1 MHFEMEE
8 LVPIVAK
15 LAGEYTSFESTSIP
29 YEKAQQLMEAV
40 LYCIHEAEL
49 VEAAENVSAAEDVGE
64 TRSHLPVSKEKT
76 SARQAYHTGKNC
88 VEQKTKQA
96 LNLYHAILPEFV
108 SCGNRCLYETFTKGL
123 PEFFRWYD
131 VKFAPQNTIVTLDY
145 PILKDISGLTGI
157 DKIYEFLQCISLEQ
171 KFLQKF
177 PEEYVTEILEQYAK
191 KVSGAQDTGRE
202 LAENICEIVLASV
215 LPHMLIRKPLSEF
228 YFQEEEYARLQEIIS
243 RAELPELRKL
253 LTDAAKAFLRAYGGG
268 FGQEKVEEEWTEYM
282 LRPAGEIAVRLKN
295 AADHGTL
302 SSLI

>member
-202 LAENICEIVLASV
+202 LAENICDCDYSPFHCHASYYLLSMFVSFGSSCLLYHLPVPYIILIAIRLSMSFEIFLSVTSAYRWVVL
-215 LPHMLIRKPLSEF
+215 I
-228 YFQEEEYARLQEIIS
+228 
-243 RAELPELRKL
+243 PE
-253 LTDAAKAFLRAYGGG
+253 
-268 FGQEKVEEEWTEYM
+268 
-282 LRPAGEIAVRLKN
+282 
-295 AADHGTL
+295 
-302 SSLI
+302 